1 MAGLVAPNPAV
12 GCVLVKDGRV
22 VGRGWTAPGGRPH
35 AETEALKRAGEQARG
50 ATAYVTLEPCC
61 HFGRTPPC
69 TEALIK
75 AGITA
80 CVTAKV
86 DPDQR
91 VSGGGLARLR
101 AAGINCRVVPTP
113 AVEALL
119 EGYCRRQ
126 AANRPWVTLKL
137 ATSLDGRIA
146 AGNGHSQW
154 ITGPLARTYAH
165 RLRRDHD
172 AIMVGAGTVIQDN
185 PALTCRL
192 PGVTG
197 ADPVR
202 VVLDRRLRIEAG
214 MAMFSGA
221 IPAAIYT
228 RQPLEQP
235 AAVAWVQR
243 AQRQRAAGVELR
255 QISARLDDEAT
266 AEVVNTTDATWA
278 LQDLA
283 QRGANRVLVEGG
295 GQLAATLI
303 NAGLVDELIMIRAP
317 ITIGG
322 DGLSAIGAL
331 GLMRVDQAPRWR
343 QIDGFTLGAD
353 RVDIF
358 APVHAN
364 AAGAVSA

>member
-22 VGRGWTAPGGRPH
+22 VGRGWTGAGGRPH
-35 AETEALKRAGEQARG
+35 AETEALRRAGGQAQG
-50 ATAYVTLEPCC
+50 AIAYVTLEPCC
-61 HFGRTPPC
+61 HYGHTPPC
-69 TEALIK
+69 TEALIN
-75 AGITA
+75 AGVAA
-80 CVTAKV
+80 CVIAKV

-91 VSGGGLARLR
+91 VSGGGIARLR
-101 AAGINCRVVPTP
+101 AAGIDCRVVSTP

-126 AANRPWVTLKL
+126 AAKRSWVTLKL
-137 ATSLDGRIA
+137 AASLDGRIA

-172 AIMVGAGTVIQDN
+172 AIVVGAGTAIQDN

-202 VVLDRRLRIEAG
+202 VVLDRRLRIEAD
-214 MAMFSGA
+214 MAMFSGDT
-221 IPAAIYT
+221 PAVIYT
-228 RQPLEQP
+228 RQPMQQS
-235 AAVAWVQR
+235 ASDAWAQR
-243 AQRQRAAGVELR
+243 AERLSSAGVELR
-255 QISARLDDEAT
+255 LISARSDDMPARAETNT
-266 AEVVNTTDATWA
+266 ADATWT

-303 NAGLVDELIMIRAP
+303 TAGAVDELIVLRAP

-322 DGLSAIGAL
+322 DGLPAIGPL
-331 GLMRVDQAPRWR
+331 GLMRVDQAPQWR
-343 QIDGFTLGAD
+343 QIDGFTLGPD
-353 RVDIF
+353 RVDVFSPTRTI
-358 APVHAN
+358 
-364 AAGAVSA
+364 AAGAV